1 MGGHRDPRLDTPQDQ
16 TGHDHAG
23 TKADIRPNINN
34 QLVACLLMTTG
45 CSVLESHA
53 ADSTTCFSKP
63 ATIASGQ
70 SEVAGSGSSDVIVS
84 GPAPTF
90 VYGYSGNDR
99 ICARDAADEIWGGP
113 GTTSSP
119 PDPERTSSTGE
130 TACRCFR
137 PETTSSSAAPE
148 TTR

>member
-1 MGGHRDPRLDTPQDQ
+1 MTMRTPGR
-16 TGHDHAG
+16 TPAIHLFAG
-23 TKADIRPNINN
+23 
-34 QLVACLLMTTG
+34 LFMTTG

-53 ADSTTCFSKP
+53 DSTACFSKP

-70 SEVAGSGSSDVIVS
+70 SEVTGSGSSDVIVS

-90 VYGYSGNDR
+90 VYAYGGNDR
-99 ICARDAADEIWGGP
+99 VCARDVQTRSGAAQA
-113 GTTSSP
+113 TTSSP
-119 PDPERTSSTGE
+119 PGPERTSSTGE
-130 TACRCFR
+130 TVYRYLR